1 VTKSDTE
8 QKNIAALKA
17 FGLAGDRYD
26 IDAMMALMTEDCVF
40 TSSFGP
46 EAHGTRY
53 EGKDQVR
60 EALQWFLDRSSDGKD
75 GKWTNPRHSV
85 SGDRGVAEWTFT
97 GTDPDGSFVEVNG
110 CDVITFRGGK
120 IALKDSYRK
129 NRTTH

>member
-1 VTKSDTE
+1 MTKNNTE

-40 TSSFGP
+40 NSSFGP

-53 EGKDQVR
+53 QGLDQMR
-60 EALQWFLDRSSDGKD
+60 EALQWFLEDRSSDS
-75 GKWTNPRHSV
+75 KWTNPKHFV
-85 SGDRGVAEWTFT
+85 KGDRGVAEWGFT
-97 GTDPDGSFVEVNG
+97 GTDADGSSVEVHG
-110 CDVITFRGGK
+110 CDVIKFRDGK